1 VTDLFE
7 RPPVQHE
14 QPTRATRSGGR
25 DRRAAKK
32 RAQRRRRRTLIVV
45 VALLLVGGAGYYL
58 VSNASNLLG
67 FENPFAASDYDGQGV
82 DPVDVTIEPGSTG
95 AAMGQTLVDAGVV
108 KSVKAFTDAYKA
120 NPEASKIQPGNFT
133 MLTEMKGSAAVAL
146 LLSKESKNE
155 TKLTI
160 PEGFTK
166 VQVIDRAVSVTGK
179 PVEEF
184 EAAMAD
190 PAAVGLPAEAGG
202 NFEGWFFPATYL
214 LEPDDTPATI
224 VANMVAATVS
234 NLDAMGVAP
243 ADRQTVIIKASLVER
258 EGISFEQFGK
268 VARVIENRLANGEA
282 LGLDAIDSYGRGKK
296 SSEITVEEFQD
307 KSFPYASRVNKGL
320 PPTPIGSPG
329 IEALTAAV
337 NPTEGDWLW
346 YVTVNLD
353 TGETKF
359 TNNFNEFQRFK
370 KEYQAWAA
378 EQDG

>member
-1 VTDLFE
+1 MTDLFE

-67 FENPFAASDYDGQGV
+67 FENPFAASDYEGQGV

-133 MLTEMKGSAAVAL
+133 MLTQMKGSAAVAL

-166 VQVIDRAVSVTGK
+166 AQVIDRAVSVTGK

-202 NFEGWFFPATYL
+202 NFEGWFFPSTYL
-214 LEPDDTPATI
+214 LEPDDTPETI

-234 NLDAMGVAP
+234 NLDALGVAP

-258 EGISFEQFGK
+258 EAK
-268 VARVIENRLANGEA
+268 ADADRPKMARAIENRLERDMVLQIDAAVAFG
-282 LGLDAIDSYGRGKK
+282 LGRPGTTITKPDMADASNVYN
-296 SSEITVEEFQD
+296 TYQH
-307 KSFPYASRVNKGL
+307 KGL
-320 PPTPIGSPG
+320 PPGPIASPG
-329 IEALTAAV
+329 KASVEAVL
-337 NPTEGDWLW
+337 NPEPGDWLFW
-346 YVTVNLD
+346 VAVNLD

-359 TNNFNEFQRFK
+359 SSTNAEHEKYVAELRAWE
-370 KEYQAWAA
+370 KENP
-378 EQDG
+378 

>member
-1 VTDLFE
+1 MTDLFE

-14 QPTRATRSGGR
+14 QPTRASRSGGR

-58 VSNASNLLG
+58 VSNASSLLG
-67 FENPFAASDYDGQGV
+67 FENPFAASDYEGQGV

-95 AAMGQTLVDAGVV
+95 AVIGQTLVDAGVV

-133 MLTEMKGSAAVAL
+133 MLTEMKASAAVAL

-155 TKLTI
+155 MKLTI

-166 VQVIDRAVSVTGK
+166 AQVIDRAVSVTGK

-202 NFEGWFFPATYL
+202 NFEGWFFPSTYL

-234 NLDAMGVAP
+234 NLDALGVAP
-243 ADRQTVIIKASLVER
+243 ADRQTVITKASLVER
-258 EGISFEQFGK
+258 EAK
-268 VARVIENRLANGEA
+268 ADADRPKMARAIENRLERDMTLDIDAAVAFG
-282 LGLDAIDSYGRGKK
+282 LGKPGT
-296 SSEITVEEFQD
+296 EITLAD
-307 KSFPYASRVNKGL
+307 KANTDNLYNLYRHRGL
-320 PPTPIGSPG
+320 PPGPIASPG
-329 IEALTAAV
+329 KASVEAIL
-337 NPTEGDWLW
+337 NPEPGDWLFW
-346 YVTVNLD
+346 VAVNLD

-359 TNNFNEFQRFK
+359 SSTMAEHQRYVNELRAW
-370 KEYQAWAA
+370 QA
-378 EQDG
+378 ENP

>member
-1 VTDLFE
+1 MTDLFE

-14 QPTRATRSGGR
+14 QPTRASRSGGR

-58 VSNASNLLG
+58 VSNASSLLG
-67 FENPFAASDYDGQGV
+67 FENPFAASDYEGQGV

-95 AAMGQTLVDAGVV
+95 AVIGQTLVDAGVV

-133 MLTEMKGSAAVAL
+133 MLTEMKASAAVAL

-155 TKLTI
+155 MKLTI

-166 VQVIDRAVSVTGK
+166 AQVIDRAVSVTGK

-202 NFEGWFFPATYL
+202 NFEGWFFPSTYL

-234 NLDAMGVAP
+234 NLDALGVAP
-243 ADRQTVIIKASLVER
+243 ADRQAVIIKASLVER
-258 EGISFEQFGK
+258 EAK
-268 VARVIENRLANGEA
+268 ADADRPKMARAIENRLERDMTLDIDAAVAFG
-282 LGLDAIDSYGRGKK
+282 LGKPGT
-296 SSEITVEEFQD
+296 EITVAD
-307 KSFPYASRVNKGL
+307 KANTDNLYNLYKHKGL
-320 PPTPIGSPG
+320 PPGPIASPG
-329 IEALTAAV
+329 KASVEAIL
-337 NPTEGDWLW
+337 NPEPGDWIFW
-346 YVTVNLD
+346 VAVNLD

-359 TNNFNEFQRFK
+359 SSTMAEHQRYVNELRAW
-370 KEYQAWAA
+370 QA
-378 EQDG
+378 ENP